1 MKQNQRALKNILS
14 QPKFKLSVS
23 MYFVIIGGLILNI
36 IAFFTLH
43 ANGRVLDLMN
53 KSLPMDFQTQMRIN
67 ALTVESVQVVLFGFV
82 VFIIF
87 SFFFALVV
95 SHRIAGPQVAIKAY
109 IDALKEGNYDYERNL
124 RLKDELDEIMT
135 ALRELKP
142 VMEDRDRTLARSCP
156 EIEV

>member
-1 MKQNQRALKNILS
+1 MKQNQRALKNILT
-14 QPKFKLSVS
+14 QPKFKLNLS
-23 MYFVIIGGLILNI
+23 MYFVMIGGLILNI

-53 KSLPMDFQTQMRIN
+53 NNLPMNFQTQMHIN
-67 ALTVESVQVVLFGFV
+67 ELTVQSVQVVLFGFV

-109 IDALKEGNYDYERNL
+109 IEALKEGDYDYERNL
-124 RLKDELDEIMT
+124 RLKDELSEIMT
-135 ALRELKP
+135 ALKELKP
-142 VMEDRDRTLARSCP
+142 ILEDRDRGRARPYP
-156 EIEV
+156 ESKT